1 MVDPVTSSIAG
12 RLRPAREAEDTTLP
26 ARAVAQGQEAAPTR
40 READRV
46 ILSAEARGMPA
57 ELKAGP
63 PMDIEIVRKIKEQ
76 IAEGKY
82 PIDLEAITDS
92 LFQSYRELA
101 N

>member
-1 MVDPVTSSIAG
+1 M
-12 RLRPAREAEDTTLP
+12 RRPDDLARTGFDF
-26 ARAVAQGQEAAPTR
+26 APDATVVLS
-40 READRV
+40 DRV